1 MQVYKCILINLGGVM
16 NAWLLSIV
24 GVVSLGVL
32 LEILL
37 ADGQTAKYIKGVF
50 ALAVVLVLVAPI
62 PKFLNKNFD
71 VDEFF
76 GKEIVTQTSFLESI
90 NDRKNT
96 ERESKVLTQLKKD
109 GINAERVRIFYLRNE
124 YENIDIVKVY
134 IKSESDANKIYK
146 TVSDKLGC
154 DKTKI
159 KIYLAS

>member
-1 MQVYKCILINLGGVM
+1 M
-16 NAWLLSIV
+16 
-24 GVVSLGVL
+24 
-32 LEILL
+32 
-37 ADGQTAKYIKGVF
+37 
-50 ALAVVLVLVAPI
+50 
-62 PKFLNKNFD
+62 
-71 VDEFF
+71 
-76 GKEIVTQTSFLESI
+76 ESI

-134 IKSESDANKIYK
+134 IKSESDENKIYK